1 VIEPSTTNKQTN
13 KQTNKREHKFR
24 LNDLHDIAFGPKFYL
39 LVGHLNHIYHFHPKE
54 GWESYK
60 IWILF

>member
-1 VIEPSTTNKQTN
+1 MNQAQQTN
-13 KQTNKREHKFR
+13 KKEHKFR